1 VKETGGLQM
10 GVQKNQPKETTT
22 NQQELTAQQRRQLAW
37 GLGNDNRGGEK
48 NRIGIRQHQ
57 KRGLVAGHPFARVI
71 GLDRWLIHLMLAYAG
86 NPPLSICLWDGREVK
101 ACEEP
106 VAKLTI
112 HDRAALLKLIIDPE
126 LHFGDLYSS
135 GRVEVTGDFV
145 RFLEVVYSSMR
156 TTGKTGTWRR
166 FIIWWGHRRI
176 ANSLSKARD
185 NIYHH
190 YDIGNAFYKMWLDKE
205 VMQYTCAYFY
215 DPNISLEEAQVAKLH
230 HVCRKLQLRPGDTV
244 VEAGCGWGG
253 LARFM
258 AKHYGVYVKAYNI
271 SHEQVKYARQIAE
284 DEGLSEQVEYVE
296 DDYRNIDGKFDVFVS
311 VGMLEH
317 VGTRDYKVL
326 GDVVNRCLKA
336 NGRALIH
343 TIGRNKAGPMN
354 AWIERRIFPG
364 AYPPTLREMM
374 DIFEPNRFTVLDVE
388 NLRLHYA
395 KTLEHWL
402 QRYEQQVDVV
412 TDMMDMAFV
421 RAWRLYLAGSIAAFT
436 IGELQLFQVVF
447 TRANNNQLPWSRAY
461 LYSEEISTS
470 EKHEAG

>member
-1 VKETGGLQM
+1 MKETGGLQM

-326 GDVVNRCLKA
+326 GDVVNRCLKS

-374 DIFEPNRFTVLDVE
+374 DIFEPNSFTVLDVE

-412 TDMMDMAFV
+412 TDMMDTAFV

-461 LYSEEISTS
+461 LYSKEITTS
-470 EKHEAG
+470 EKHGAG

>member
-1 VKETGGLQM
+1 M
-10 GVQKNQPKETTT
+10 GVQTKQTNNPETK
-22 NQQELTAQQRRQLAW
+22 QHELSTEERRRQTW
-37 GLGNDNRGGEK
+37 GMEDDSQFSHRNK
-48 NRIGIRQHQ
+48 IGIHQ
-57 KRGLVAGHPFARVI
+57 NRKHRLVAGHPFARVMW
-71 GLDRWLIHLMLAYAG
+71 LDRWLINKMLRFAG
-86 NPPLSICLWDGREVK
+86 NPPLSICLWDGREASSCTESVT
-101 ACEEP
+101 
-106 VAKLTI
+106 KLTI

-135 GRVEVTGDFV
+135 GRVEMDGDLV
-145 RFLEVVYSSMR
+145 QFLEVVYKSIRQSGR
-156 TTGKTGTWRR
+156 GQAGLLHR
-166 FIIWWGHRRI
+166 FIIWLGHRKI
-176 ANSLSKARD
+176 ANSLSKARN

-190 YDIGNAFYKMWLDKE
+190 YDIGNPFYEKWLDTAA
-205 VMQYTCAYFY
+205 MQYTCAYFY
-215 DPNISLEEAQVAKLH
+215 NPDITLEEAQLAKLH
-230 HVCRKLQLRPGDTV
+230 HVCRKLQLKPGDTV

-258 AKHYGVYVKAYNI
+258 AKHYGVNVKAYNI
-271 SHEQVKYARQIAE
+271 SHEQVSFARQKAE
-284 DEGLSEQVEYVE
+284 EEGLSQQVEYVE
-296 DDYRNIDGKFDVFVS
+296 DDYRNIEGQYDVFVS

-326 GDVVNRCLKA
+326 GDVINRCLKP

-374 DIFEPNRFTVLDVE
+374 DIFEPNRFSVLDVE

-402 QRYEQQVDVV
+402 QRYEQHVDEIEQ
-412 TDMMDMAFV
+412 MMDEAFV
-421 RAWRLYLAGSIAAFT
+421 RAWRLYLSGSIAAFT

-447 TRANNNQLPWSRAY
+447 TRANNNILPWSRAH
-461 LYSEEISTS
+461 LYQQEISAE
-470 EKHEAG
+470 EKHAAG

>member
-1 VKETGGLQM
+1 M
-10 GVQKNQPKETTT
+10 GVQKNQPKKTTT

-37 GLGNDNRGGEK
+37 GMENDNRGGEK
-48 NRIGIRQHQ
+48 NRIGIRHHQ

-71 GLDRWLIHLMLAYAG
+71 GPDRWLIHLMLAYAG

-156 TTGKTGTWRR
+156 ATGKNGMWRR

-190 YDIGNAFYKMWLDKE
+190 YDIGNDFYEMWLDKE

-230 HVCRKLQLRPGDTV
+230 HVCRKLQLQPGDTV

-271 SHEQVKYARQIAE
+271 SHEQVKYARQKAE
-284 DEGLSEQVEYVE
+284 EEGLSEQVEYVE

-326 GDVVNRCLKA
+326 GDVVNRCLKS

-374 DIFEPNRFTVLDVE
+374 DIFEPNRFSVLDVE

-412 TDMMDMAFV
+412 TDMMDTAFV

-436 IGELQLFQVVF
+436 SGELQLFQVLF

-461 LYSEEISTS
+461 LYSKEITTG

>member
-1 VKETGGLQM
+1 MGGDGKLS
-10 GVQKNQPKETTT
+10 QKNK
-22 NQQELTAQQRRQLAW
+22 
-37 GLGNDNRGGEK
+37 
-48 NRIGIRQHQ
+48 IGIRHNR
-57 KRGLVAGHPFARVI
+57 KGGLVAGHPFARVI
-71 GLDRWLIHLMLAYAG
+71 GLDRWLVQKMLQVAG
-86 NPPLSICLWDGREVK
+86 NPSLCICLWDGREVTSC
-101 ACEEP
+101 AEP
-106 VAKLTI
+106 AAKLTI

-135 GRVEVTGDFV
+135 GRVEVNGDLV
-145 RFLEVVYSSMR
+145 QFLEVIYR
-156 TTGKTGTWRR
+156 RLRETGKAGLLRR
-166 FIIWWGHRRI
+166 FIIWWGHRKI

-190 YDIGNAFYKMWLDKE
+190 YDIGNPFYEMWLDKE

-215 DPNISLEEAQVAKLH
+215 DLAITLEEAQLAKLH
-230 HVCRKLQLRPGDTV
+230 HVCRKLQLKPGDTV

-258 AKHYGVYVKAYNI
+258 ARHYGVNVKAYNI
-271 SHEQVKYARQIAE
+271 SHEQVKFAREKAE
-284 DEGLSEQVEYVE
+284 QEGLSHQVEFVE
-296 DDYRNIDGKFDVFVS
+296 DDYRNITGQYDVFVS

-317 VGTRDYKVL
+317 VGTRDYRLL
-326 GDVVNRCLKA
+326 GEVINRCLKPD
-336 NGRALIH
+336 GRALIH

-374 DIFEPNRFTVLDVE
+374 DIFEPYRFSVLDVE

-402 QRYEQQVDVV
+402 QRYDQHVDAVEE
-412 TDMMDMAFV
+412 MMDAAFV
-421 RAWRLYLAGSIAAFT
+421 RAWRLYLAGSFAAFA

-447 TRANNNQLPWSRAY
+447 TRARNNQLPWSRAH
-461 LYSEEISTS
+461 LYREEISPGG
-470 EKHEAG
+470 KHEAG